1 MKWKENLS
9 EKKKKYAEEKSYR
22 KWEKEYTGNE
32 TRRSLLQKVLRPGK
46 CFLPNCYVYNVCVS
60 FWYVCVGGL
69 SVFFYVWYKRRMRSK
84 IIISTNIF
92 TSPPPLLVHSPF
104 NRKWAKKFN
113 IHFLIC
119 AILLLASTR
128 FSLSFR
134 APPPLQRPHSD
145 DVVSISN
152 RTFLPLF
159 LLFFFARKLHFLKSV
174 FRCYRI
180 GSFSFSCPSHPPPET
195 RIILHSLLPSPSS
208 RFPRLNFWRFFFWIA
223 VYDR

>member
-134 APPPLQRPHSD
+134 APPPPASTQRRCR
-145 DVVSISN
+145 VNIESN
-152 RTFLPLF
+152 FSSSFSPFFFCTEITFLEVGL
-159 LLFFFARKLHFLKSV
+159 
-174 FRCYRI
+174 
-180 GSFSFSCPSHPPPET
+180 
-195 RIILHSLLPSPSS
+195 
-208 RFPRLNFWRFFFWIA
+208 
-223 VYDR
+223 